1 MRYKEIIEASLKDC
15 IKYRQQAVE
24 NYKDSLYF
32 MRELNGTEY
41 RQSYFTAAFLAEFNR
56 MSVIHW
62 NEKIESYKNEL
73 KTRY

>member
-15 IKYRQQAVE
+15 IRYRQQAIE

-32 MRELNGTEY
+32 MRELNRTKH
-41 RQSYFTAAFLAEFNR
+41 RQSYLTAAFLAGFNR

-62 NEKIESYKNEL
+62 NEKIKSYKNEL